1 MVAVVTDPGL
11 TPNEGIVEALHRS
24 PARGIEMRSIDT
36 IEVIEGHG
44 IVGDRYAG
52 TRHRH
57 VSVQAAEDLLAGAA
71 DLGSEIPAGST
82 RRNITTT
89 GFVIPIKPGDL
100 LTIGTVRFEVV
111 RIAAPCKLLDDW
123 IAPGAR
129 TALRRRGGSILRAL
143 SGGTISV
150 GDPVIQT

>member
-1 MVAVVTDPGL
+1 MVAGMTQPEPMDGTVAGL
-11 TPNEGIVEALHRS
+11 HIS
-24 PARGIEMRSIDT
+24 PARRIDMRSVES

-52 TRHRH
+52 SRHRH
-57 VSVQAAEDLLAGAA
+57 VSIQAVEDLQAAGQ
-71 DLGSEIPAGST
+71 DLGSEIPLTST
-82 RRNITTT
+82 RRNISTSD
-89 GFVIPIKPGDL
+89 FEIPTKPGDL
-100 LTIGTVRFEVV
+100 LIVGGVRFEVV

-143 SGGTISV
+143 SGGVVTV
-150 GDPVIQT
+150 GDVVQIVR